1 MPHSLMQLVGIVYL
15 YFWEKGNAGKQ
26 CVCNIVPRYRFS
38 SIIQIYERKAE
49 LFLGTLII
57 LSLDFK
63 MEELCRLLFLIQQF
77 LRGHWELCLSYSI
90 FEGKCV
96 LISKIISQ
104 ELEDLTLI
112 DQSWRCSALPEPFAL
127 VHILRSFG
135 LSVLKGLK
143 LGNILLKF
151 AH

>member
-1 MPHSLMQLVGIVYL
+1 MVLSIFI
-15 YFWEKGNAGKQ
+15 FWRKGNTGKH
-26 CVCNIVPRYRFS
+26 CACNMIPWCRFS
-38 SIIQIYERKAE
+38 TIIQIYDWNVEF
-49 LFLGTLII
+49 FLRALII
-57 LSLDFK
+57 LSLDIK
-63 MEELCRLLFLIQQF
+63 IEMLCRLLSLIQQF
-77 LRGHWELCLSYSI
+77 WGGHWDLCLSCSI
-90 FEGKCV
+90 FKGKCV